1 VYRVELRPRAQR
13 EFDRLPRSDQVRL
26 AAALTKLVDEPRS
39 KQSVKLS
46 GSIYRLR
53 VGPFRIIYA
62 VFDRD
67 ELVLV
72 GKVSRRE
79 KDTYDRLEELF

>member
-1 VYRVELRPRAQR
+1 MYRVELKSRAQR

-26 AAALTKLVDEPRS
+26 AAALSRLADEPRPS
-39 KQSVKLS
+39 GSVKLT
-46 GSIYRLR
+46 GPIYRLR

-67 ELVLV
+67 QLVLV
-72 GKVSRRE
+72 GKITRRE
-79 KDTYDRLEELF
+79 KDTYERLEELF

>member
-1 VYRVELRPRAQR
+1 VYRVELKPRAQR

-39 KQSVKLS
+39 RQSVKLS
-46 GSIYRLR
+46 GPMYRLR

-67 ELVLV
+67 QLVLV
-72 GKVSRRE
+72 GKMTRRE
-79 KDTYDRLEELF
+79 KDTHERLEELF

>member
-1 VYRVELRPRAQR
+1 MYRVELKPRAQR

-46 GSIYRLR
+46 GSMYRLR
-53 VGPFRIIYA
+53 VGPFRVIYA
-62 VFDRD
+62 AFDRD
-67 ELVLV
+67 RLVLV
-72 GKVSRRE
+72 GKIARRE
-79 KDTYDRLEELF
+79 KDTYDRVEELF

>member
-1 VYRVELRPRAQR
+1 MYRVELRPRAQR
-13 EFDRLPRSDQVRL
+13 EFDRLPKVDQVRL
-26 AAALTKLVDEPRS
+26 VAALTGLVDEPRP
-39 KQSVKLS
+39 S
-46 GSIYRLR
+46 GSAKLTGPIHRLR

-67 ELVLV
+67 RLVLV
-72 GKVSRRE
+72 GKVGRRE

>member
-1 VYRVELRPRAQR
+1 MYRVELKPRAQR

-39 KQSVKLS
+39 KQAVKLS
-46 GSIYRLR
+46 GSMYRLR

-67 ELVLV
+67 RLVLV
-72 GKVSRRE
+72 GKIARRE
-79 KDTYDRLEELF
+79 KDTYERLEGLF

>member
-1 VYRVELRPRAQR
+1 VYRVELKPRAQR
-13 EFDRLPRSDQVRL
+13 EFDRLPSGDQARVL
-26 AAALTKLVDEPRS
+26 AALVGLADEPRPRR
-39 KQSVKLS
+39 SVKLT

-67 ELVLV
+67 QVVLV
-72 GKVSRRE
+72 GKIARRE
-79 KDTYDRLEELF
+79 KDTYDDIETLF